1 MKLKFEKIGSRP
13 SKLVSLHVFHSLI
26 NHISHI
32 EMSLIAEN
40 LNIDQNKFRAILI
53 HPAIP
58 QGVEAESF
66 WKPKAKSFPTLL
78 SCPLI
83 ITSKAETGWVVP
95 SLGTQRVENCLKHSR
110 WSSWSFPNLY
120 SSSVIYSFI
129 KTWIHQIFL
138 KHESLGPR
146 NNFTSSHTIGHNPLQ
161 SLDRSPLIHRVPIFN
176 CVLLFLLLFVRIVL
190 LFTDTYPTGN
200 GFGRGLKAGRSCG
213 ADTGALVLL
222 PKVEVPPLVNQ
233 LHHRLVKIGDF
244 FLVKGGCVDLGR
256 GGGGGP
262 RRRGE
267 IFVNWAFQ
275 LQVFHLLSFLPPQM
289 LLESAIQPEYKRARE
304 SRIITL

>member
-13 SKLVSLHVFHSLI
+13 SKLVSLHLFHSFI
-26 NHISHI
+26 NHINYI

-40 LNIDQNKFRAILI
+40 LNIDQNKFQAILI

-95 SLGTQRVENCLKHSR
+95 SQGTQRVENHSR
-110 WSSWSFPNLY
+110 RSSWSFPNLY

-138 KHESLGPR
+138 KHESLGLR
-146 NNFTSSHTIGHNPLQ
+146 NTVTTSHDNPSYPQIGPPSFTGFPYLTASPSSSSS
-161 SLDRSPLIHRVPIFN
+161 SLS
-176 CVLLFLLLFVRIVL
+176 
-190 LFTDTYPTGN
+190 
-200 GFGRGLKAGRSCG
+200 
-213 ADTGALVLL
+213 
-222 PKVEVPPLVNQ
+222 E
-233 LHHRLVKIGDF
+233 
-244 FLVKGGCVDLGR
+244 
-256 GGGGGP
+256 
-262 RRRGE
+262 
-267 IFVNWAFQ
+267 
-275 LQVFHLLSFLPPQM
+275 
-289 LLESAIQPEYKRARE
+289 
-304 SRIITL
+304 